1 MFNGKSVFISGATGF
16 FGRMFIR
23 TLLARYQPRR
33 VVVFSSDELKQYQMR
48 EDERRHTAK
57 SRCASGSLP
66 G

>member
-1 MFNGKSVFISGATGF
+1 MFNGKSVFISGATGS

-23 TLLARYQPRR
+23 TLMARYQPRR
-33 VVVFSSDELKQYQMR
+33 VVVFSRDELNHYQVR

-57 SRCASGSLP
+57 SRCASGRLP

>member
-1 MFNGKSVFISGATGF
+1 MFNGKSVFISGATGS

-33 VVVFSSDELKQYQMR
+33 VVVFSRDELKQYEMR
-48 EDERRHTAK
+48 EGERRHTAK
-57 SRCASGSLP
+57 SRCTPGRLP